1 MPAAAQQQVTEDQV
15 YSALKKC
22 MDPEIPVNVVD
33 LGLIYGVKVDQ
44 GKDVDIKMTMTTRG
58 CPLHDTLV
66 SDVKRYVGKISGIGN
81 INVEIVWEP
90 AWTLEKMNPAVR
102 DQLGFGKPKLRFQI
116 DYEKS
121 MPLKIGRSTKQEDGS
136 LILANDKDQ
145 GFMVNEAIIDFWKG
159 CDGTKTINQLTDQFS
174 AKLGMPRQQV
184 EQEVVQIVQQ
194 LLEAELL
201 KA

>member
-102 DQLGFGKPKLRFQI
+102 DQLGFGKPKLRFQ
-116 DYEKS
+116 
-121 MPLKIGRSTKQEDGS
+121 
-136 LILANDKDQ
+136 
-145 GFMVNEAIIDFWKG
+145 
-159 CDGTKTINQLTDQFS
+159 
-174 AKLGMPRQQV
+174 
-184 EQEVVQIVQQ
+184 
-194 LLEAELL
+194 
-201 KA
+201 